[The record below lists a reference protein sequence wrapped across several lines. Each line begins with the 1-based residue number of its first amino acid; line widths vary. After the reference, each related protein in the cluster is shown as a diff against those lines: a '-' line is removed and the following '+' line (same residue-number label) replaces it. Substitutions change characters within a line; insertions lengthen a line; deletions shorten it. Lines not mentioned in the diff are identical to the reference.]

1 MSATNRGTKRRDN
14 DFYPTPDD
22 AINALLDALPLR
34 GGWRVLEP
42 GAGSGNIV
50 KALSRYEGMHID
62 ALEIRE
68 EEREHLEPL
77 ADRVIIGDYMTA
89 ELEPYDLII
98 GNPPF
103 SEAMAF
109 VKRSLELVKPG
120 GMVIFLL
127 RTAFLESDARFE
139 FWKDPGNQL
148 AGLYTLHKRPSFTG
162 KGTDATSYSWFVW
175 QPGGDGKQ
183 TIKVI

>member
-1 MSATNRGTKRRDN
+1 
-14 DFYPTPDD
+14 
-22 AINALLDALPLR
+22 
-34 GGWRVLEP
+34 
-42 GAGSGNIV
+42 
-50 KALSRYEGMHID
+50 MHID

-89 ELEPYDLII
+89 KLEPYDLII

-109 VKRSLELVKPG
+109 VKRSLELVKHEG
-120 GMVIFLL
+120 KVIFIL

-139 FWKDPGNQL
+139 FWKDTGN
-148 AGLYTLHKRPSFTG
+148 
-162 KGTDATSYSWFVW
+162 
-175 QPGGDGKQ
+175 
-183 TIKVI
+183 